1 MVYRLTNP
9 APGRPVTSPY
19 GIRRHPIS
27 GAVRKHRGIDYGGVF
42 DVLSAG
48 DGIVHKVSFN
58 GDNLKGGGHV
68 VIIKHASDCF
78 TAYFHGAQ
86 RTRLNVGDRVTA
98 GQFIYRSGSTGAATG
113 PHLHFEVRTGR
124 FGQEL
129 TDTDPG
135 PYFSANS
142 APAASHNTVKVT
154 GRLNKETWKAW
165 QEELRDH
172 GYRGVI
178 DGIPGP
184 MTHRAIQRWAGVP
197 ETGVIN
203 DITRAAVQRKLGVK
217 ADGVWGPITI
227 SAIQRAINDG
237 SM

>member
-1 MVYRLTNP
+1 MVYRLVNP

-27 GAVRKHRGIDYGGVF
+27 GATSKHRGIDYGGTF

-48 DGIVHKVSFN
+48 DGIVQKVSH
-58 GDNLKGGGHV
+58 GASKKSGGGHV
-68 VIIKHASDCF
+68 VIIKHAVDCF
-78 TAYFHGAQ
+78 SVYYHGAK
-86 RTRLNVGDRVTA
+86 RTQLNVGNRVTA

-124 FGQEL
+124 SGQWG

-142 APAASHNTVKVT
+142 APTASHNTVKVT

-184 MTHRAIQRWAGVP
+184 MTNRAIQKWAGVKQDGIVGP
-197 ETGVIN
+197 L
-203 DITRAAVQRKLGVK
+203 TRQAVQRKLGVK
-217 ADGVWGPITI
+217 ADGIWGQITI

-237 SM
+237 TM

>member
-1 MVYRLTNP
+1 M
-9 APGRPVTSPY
+9 
-19 GIRRHPIS
+19 RRHPIS
-27 GAVRKHRGIDYGGVF
+27 GAVSKHRGIDYGGKF

-58 GDNLKGGGHV
+58 GNKRSGGGHV
-68 VIIKHASDCF
+68 VIIKHAADCF
-78 TAYFHGAQ
+78 TVYYHGEK
-86 RTRLNVGDRVTA
+86 RTRINVGDRVTA
-98 GQFIYRSGSTGAATG
+98 GQFLYRSGATGAATG

-124 FGQEL
+124 SGQWG

-178 DGIPGP
+178 DGVPGP
-184 MTHRAIQRWAGVP
+184 MTHRAIQRWAGIP
-197 ETGVIN
+197 ETGVMN
-203 DITRAAVQRKLGVK
+203 NVTRAAVQRKLGVK
-217 ADGVWGPITI
+217 ADGVWGPLTI

-237 SM
+237 TM